1 MPIAKNHQQILS
13 GIKVLEL
20 GQLIAGPF
28 ASKTLA
34 DFGAEVIKVESP
46 GEGDPLRKWRML
58 HKGTSVWWQAQSRN
72 KQSIALDLRVK
83 EGQAIAR
90 QLALEADVVIEN
102 FRPGTLEKWGLG
114 WEELHQANPKMIMLR
129 ISGYGQD
136 GPRRDEP
143 GFAAIGEAMAGLRH
157 ITGHPNEVP
166 VRAGVS
172 LGDTIAGLHG
182 ALGVLLA
189 LYERDARGGDGQMI
203 DVALYEAVFNLTES
217 LLPEYSAFGA
227 IRQPAGGALPGIAP
241 SNAYRCKDGQ
251 YVLIAGNGDSIYKRL
266 MALIGRP
273 DLGEDPTLA
282 HNDGRA
288 KRVAEIDGAINAWT
302 GTLSIEEV
310 LKDLVGVQVPSG
322 KIYTAKDISE
332 DPHYHARGVIETV
345 EGADGLK
352 VQVPGIIPKLSQNPG
367 AIRYRAPTLGEH
379 TDSVLKAAG
388 LTDEQIALLK
398 KSGVLA

>member
-1 MPIAKNHQQILS
+1 MNLKPKQILS

-34 DFGAEVIKVESP
+34 DFGAEIIKVESP

-58 HKGTSVWWQAQSRN
+58 HKGTSVWWQAHSRN
-72 KQSIALDLRVK
+72 KQSICLDLRVK
-83 EGQAIAR
+83 EGQEIAR
-90 QLALEADVVIEN
+90 RLALEADVVIEN

-114 WEELHQANPKMIMLR
+114 WEALHKVNPKLIMLR

-136 GPRRDEP
+136 GPKRDEP
-143 GFAAIGEAMAGLRH
+143 GFAAIGEAMAGLRY
-157 ITGHPNEVP
+157 ITGHPNEIP

-203 DVALYEAVFNLTES
+203 DVALYESIFNLTES
-217 LLPEYSAFGA
+217 LLPEYSVFGA

-241 SNAYRCKDGQ
+241 SNAYRCGDGQ
-251 YVLIAGNGDSIYKRL
+251 YVLIAGNGDSIFKRL
-266 MALIGRP
+266 MALIGRS
-273 DLGEDPTLA
+273 DLGNDPSLA
-282 HNDGRA
+282 QNDGRA
-288 KRVAEIDGAINAWT
+288 KRVVEIDAAINTWT
-302 GTLSIEEV
+302 STLGLDEV
-310 LKDLVGVQVPSG
+310 LKGLIQAQVPSG
-322 KIYTAKDISE
+322 KIYTAKDIAE
-332 DPHYHARGVIETV
+332 DPHYQARGVIETV
-345 EGADGLK
+345 ESADGLK

-367 AIRYRAPTLGEH
+367 AIRYRAPILGEH
-379 TDSVLKAAG
+379 TDQIMKSAG
-388 LTDEQIALLK
+388 LTEEQITILK
-398 KSGVLA
+398 KAGVLA